1 MRHNSF
7 KPLSS
12 PLYGLGE
19 IKYFLLGLLADAVLL
34 GCFFAYLLKL
44 MPVDCR
50 GTCTMYEYLIV
61 GRYIIWTEV
70 VYVIGLWPISIPVL
84 AAPPGVGLWAD
95 LRKFVGWEGRE
106 WRAALWGAG
115 CGMLGGLVLT
125 CLYFLY
131 EQLTRPNPYNVLTLF
146 AAPVF
151 VVIGGMAGLLAAA
164 WYSSD

>member
-1 MRHNSF
+1 MRIINF
-7 KPLSS
+7 KPLSA
-12 PLYGLGE
+12 LLCGLGK
-19 IKYFLLGLLADAVLL
+19 IKFFLLGVLADAVVAGGL
-34 GCFFAYLLKL
+34 FAYLWKL
-44 MPVDCR
+44 TPIDCW
-50 GTCTMYEYLIV
+50 GTCTMSEYLMV
-61 GRYIIWTEV
+61 GRYIIWMEM

-95 LRKFVGWEGRE
+95 LRKFVGGDGRE
-106 WRAALWGAG
+106 WQTAAWGAG
-115 CGMLGGLVLT
+115 CGMLCGLVLT

-151 VVIGGMAGLLAAA
+151 VIIGGMAGLLAAA